1 MPETNAAEIPFLR
14 ASDKKMFIGGQWVDA
29 ASGKR
34 IDTLNPATGKIIAT
48 LPEGDAEDI
57 NRAVRIARRTF
68 EGEWARWKPYDRAR
82 LLIRIHDLVE
92 RHWDEIAALETTD
105 MGAPL
110 TRTRAL
116 RTWVLHSI
124 LYYATQAQNIAGQT
138 LPNSLPGDHLTIT
151 LKKPLGVV
159 GGIIP
164 WNGPVIAMWWIIAP
178 ALATGCTVVLKPAE
192 EASLSVLRITELLVE
207 AGVPDGVV
215 NIVTGFGS
223 TAGAAL
229 AAHPD
234 VDRIAFTGSTST
246 GRKIVEASAGNLKR
260 LHLELGGKSPDIVF
274 ADADLERAA
283 KGATMGTMNNS
294 GQICFSGTRVF
305 VERSIEQEFVE
316 RMVGVASALRIGNGM
331 DEQSQIGPLI
341 SAKQLGTVSKYVEL
355 GLEQGATL
363 ATGGTRVGGDLA
375 EGYYYTPTIFSGAT
389 NEMRVAREEIFG
401 PVICVIPFDT
411 PEEALR
417 LANDTEYGLGGGV
430 WSRDFNTVMQM
441 VRGIQAGAVWVN
453 NYGVIDPSVGFGGTK
468 LSGYGIK
475 GGPDH
480 IGTFL
485 TQTNAYIQMD

>member
-1 MPETNAAEIPFLR
+1 
-14 ASDKKMFIGGQWVDA
+14 
-29 ASGKR
+29 
-34 IDTLNPATGKIIAT
+34 
-48 LPEGDAEDI
+48 
-57 NRAVRIARRTF
+57 
-68 EGEWARWKPYDRAR
+68 
-82 LLIRIHDLVE
+82 
-92 RHWDEIAALETTD
+92 
-105 MGAPL
+105 
-110 TRTRAL
+110 
-116 RTWVLHSI
+116 
-124 LYYATQAQNIAGQT
+124 
-138 LPNSLPGDHLTIT
+138 
-151 LKKPLGVV
+151 
-159 GGIIP
+159 
-164 WNGPVIAMWWIIAP
+164 
-178 ALATGCTVVLKPAE
+178 VVLKPAE